1 MSKKEVEDKL
11 TEIQKANTTV
21 ENAGEDLKE
30 QEETRSRLE
39 NQIANFDN
47 GTQKAIQELTDRVK
61 KLSGKA
67 SMTSLNSA
75 YLAARKLKTK
85 CERIVAG
92 IHNAQFNL
100 TDESA
105 KDEFL
110 RTSEEILRET
120 EESIDELDAVM
131 TSIEARAEE
140 LSLVKEVGSRGG
152 VRFVEKEPELNNE
165 EQNTEETAKVDEQVN
180 TETATKGQE
189 ESTEKGTEST
199 ETIQEVYDRTQ
210 NPTPDNTELS
220 PEELQRQAAAQFVEH
235 YITSVAISNLYSDDR
250 ERRNSAEAQYLLE
263 GLKKANP
270 TANNPYEES
279 RETMMAELAQHQ
291 EAMYA
296 FVKGKTPEELDSFI
310 TSVSTEYHARVVPT
324 ADGKPVQDEKATR
337 DQVAHD
343 ITELKE
349 AYDKREAEAQQ
360 GQEAQ
365 EAQAK
370 PPVKINYTVKGCD
383 LALKSINK
391 LLAKLEEKIKED
403 KAAAAAKKASE
414 AMLAKQKA
422 KESSTE
428 TEETAEEQHVD
439 EQNREQTPI
448 ASAEQKA
455 PELDP
460 KLVTAA
466 KQAYLTL
473 VMEQL
478 GVGVTPMNAQQLNP
492 IIQSLN
498 TTMIGS
504 AEIADAT
511 PEKIV
516 ELLHSKGFDLNSVA
530 NAVEVQ
536 LGQVSEG
543 KLSADGT
550 TIVLPKKNG
559 EEKPVLDNL
568 MNRCKNG
575 CVVAGGPAE
584 YSALDLATA
593 ALGSG
598 LFDEATLDKEVHI
611 AIEALKEAGEE
622 LTPENIGNLISG
634 NLQKTKTDE
643 NGKETSQLIYDTE
656 ATKQRIKQQIK
667 TNCPTLKR
675 AEEAQK

>member
-21 ENAGEDLKE
+21 ENAGENLKE

-39 NQIANFDN
+39 SQIANFDN

-75 YLAARKLKTK
+75 YLAARKLKAK

-92 IHNAQFNL
+92 INNAQFNL

-110 RTSEEILRET
+110 RTSEVLLRET
-120 EESIDELDAVM
+120 EASIDELDAVM
-131 TSIEARAEE
+131 TSIETRAEE

-165 EQNTEETAKVDEQVN
+165 EQNTEETEKVDEQVN
-180 TETATKGQE
+180 TDTATKDQE

-210 NPTPDNTELS
+210 NPTPENTELS
-220 PEELQRQAAAQFVEH
+220 PEELQRQAAAQFVDH

-263 GLKKANP
+263 GLKSANP

-291 EAMYA
+291 DAMYA

-337 DQVAHD
+337 AQVAHD

-360 GQEAQ
+360 GQEV
-365 EAQAK
+365 QAK

-422 KESSTE
+422 KESATE
-428 TEETAEEQHVD
+428 TEETAEEQHVN
-439 EQNREQTPI
+439 EQNREQTPT
-448 ASAEQKA
+448 APAEQKA

-473 VMEQL
+473 VLGQL
-478 GVGVTPMNAQQLNP
+478 GVDVTPMNAQQLNP
-492 IIQSLN
+492 ILNSLN

-516 ELLHSKGFDLNSVA
+516 ELLQSKGFDLNSVA

-559 EEKPVLDNL
+559 EEKPVLDKL
-568 MNRCKNG
+568 MNRCKKG

-622 LTPENIGNLISG
+622 LTPENIGKLVSG
-634 NLQKTKTDE
+634 NLQKTKTNE
-643 NGKETSQLIYDTE
+643 NGQNVPVYDTE

>member
-11 TEIQKANTTV
+11 TEIQQANTTV
-21 ENAGEDLKE
+21 ENAEETLKQ
-30 QEETRSRLE
+30 QEEKRSRLE
-39 NQIANFDN
+39 SQIANFDN

-75 YLAARKLKTK
+75 YLAARKLKAK

-92 IHNAQFNL
+92 INNAQFNL

-110 RTSEEILRET
+110 RTSEVLLRET
-120 EESIDELDAVM
+120 EASIDELDAVM
-131 TSIEARAEE
+131 TSIETRAEE

-165 EQNTEETAKVDEQVN
+165 EQNTEETEIVDEQVIAD
-180 TETATKGQE
+180 TATKGQE

-220 PEELQRQAAAQFVEH
+220 PEELQRQAVAQFVDH

-263 GLKKANP
+263 GLKSANP

-291 EAMYA
+291 DAMYA

-337 DQVAHD
+337 DQVSHD
-343 ITELKE
+343 IIELKE

-360 GQEAQ
+360 GQEV
-365 EAQAK
+365 QAK

-422 KESSTE
+422 KESATE
-428 TEETAEEQHVD
+428 TKETAEEQHVN
-439 EQNREQTPI
+439 EQNREQTPT
-448 ASAEQKA
+448 APAEQKA

-473 VMEQL
+473 VMGQL
-478 GVGVTPMNAQQLNP
+478 GVDVSSLTGQHMNP
-492 IIQSLN
+492 ILNSLKN
-498 TTMIGS
+498 TMIGS
-504 AEIADAT
+504 AEITDAT

-516 ELLHSKGFDLNSVA
+516 ELLQSKGYALNDLAGAVA
-530 NAVEVQ
+530 AQ
-536 LGQVSEG
+536 LLQVKKG
-543 KLSADGT
+543 VLSADGT
-550 TIVLPKKNG
+550 TVVKTEKNG

-568 MNRCKNG
+568 MNRYKNG

-598 LFDEATLDKEVHI
+598 LLDEATLDKEVHI

-622 LTPENIGNLISG
+622 LTPENIGKLVSG
-634 NLQKTKTDE
+634 NLQKNKTDE
-643 NGKETSQLIYDTE
+643 NGKETSQPIYDTE